1 MSTSEEILLQALHTV
16 EEEETEDGDHTTHK
30 ISQEPIDS
38 PDTTRENL
46 SMSKGAA
53 ASVTTSRWKKIFTSV
68 ATLIASVFLFGGISM
83 IGPFYPIVVSSV

>member
-1 MSTSEEILLQALHTV
+1 MSTSEEMLQALHSV
-16 EEEETEDGDHTTHK
+16 EEEETEDGDHMTHK
-30 ISQEPIDS
+30 KSQEPIDS
-38 PDTTRENL
+38 PDTTRGNL

-53 ASVTTSRWKKIFTSV
+53 ASVTMSRWKKIFTSV

>member
-1 MSTSEEILLQALHTV
+1 MSSSEDILLQALQK

-53 ASVTTSRWKKIFTSV
+53 ASVTMSRWKKIFTSV